1 MMHQEMSL
9 YVVSWNVSQIYHI
22 PLHNIPRSMLME
34 PIHYVTQFQLQTT
47 MSRFVGSL

>member
-9 YVVSWNVSQIYHI
+9 YVVSWNVLVPI
-22 PLHNIPRSMLME
+22 HNTPRSMLME